1 MWVVVF
7 GLLVNLTGYH
17 TCESSWYYNY
27 WGWYWSR
34 VWLTPD
40 NVVGS
45 ASCAHWR
52 TILAFSCIN
61 WVLFLISSFV
71 VSSTHH
77 QILNATLTPRQGLY
91 MFLARPKTDIN
102 GETHHRR

>member
-34 VWLTPD
+34 VYLTLE
-40 NVVGS
+40 GGTSS
-45 ASCAHWR
+45 ASCGHWR
-52 TILAFSCIN
+52 TVLAFSCIS
-61 WVLFLISSFV
+61 WILFLISTLV
-71 VSSTHH
+71 VGSHSASCS
-77 QILNATLTPRQGLY
+77 NATLTLRQGLY
-91 MFLARPKTDIN
+91 MFVARPKTDIN